1 MTQNKD
7 LKSEIRARMR
17 ETNEKYTEARRAVLA
32 EREGLADVLTEIGK
46 TIKPGRVT
54 AVLSGGGETNFR
66 LALPAIGTLLAAG
79 HPLVHTT
86 GGRDGVLALPN
97 DFDFAIELGVATEAE
112 VVDGLAG
119 GDDGFDTLLA
129 KMEPMM
135 RGITTMDGRASF
147 PELADLLARCGADG
161 QPAVLWVQ
169 DFDDGGPVAVGRPKD
184 TYRAELEEQMPEL
197 RRLADE
203 TGAAIVLGHL
213 DDDLGDRSD
222 WWPIAQHADTTFV
235 SAHDWDDPTTK
246 NTWLVFDRTLERG
259 IVRGAAPVEQWRS
272 KYVELSRQV

>member
-17 ETNEKYTEARRAVLA
+17 EMNEKYTEARRAVLA

-46 TIKPGRVT
+46 AIKPGRVT

-66 LALPAIGTLLAAG
+66 LALPAIGALLAAG

-97 DFDFAIELGVATEAE
+97 DFDFAIELGIATEEE
-112 VVDGLAG
+112 VVAGLAEEVG
-119 GDDGFDTLLA
+119 Y
-129 KMEPMM
+129 E
-135 RGITTMDGRASF
+135 
-147 PELADLLARCGADG
+147 DLLARMTPMMSAIIRQDARAPYSELAELLSHRGPEG

-169 DFDDGGPVAVGRPKD
+169 DFDDGGPVALGREKGS
-184 TYRAELEEQMPEL
+184 YREELEEQMPQL
-197 RRLADE
+197 RRLARE

-213 DDDLGDRSD
+213 DDRSA

-235 SAHDWDDPTTK
+235 SAHDWDDPTTE
-246 NTWLVFDRTLERG
+246 NTWLVFDRTIERG
-259 IVRGAAPVEQWRS
+259 IVRGAAPVERWRS
-272 KYVELSRQV
+272 KYVQRRQAVTG